1 MTAKPKAGKA
11 ALQRMLDAEEF
22 IRPWRF
28 RIVSVGDGTVTVVIP
43 LRKALLRP
51 GGIVNGPALMA
62 AADVVL
68 WLAIKARHGI
78 GYDALTSDLNTA
90 FLRPAKNV
98 PVYCTGRIL
107 RAGRRRDRAGAESD
121 HRVASFAQASIVTVS
136 SHHSRSPD
144 CSCS

>member
-1 MTAKPKAGKA
+1 MIAKPKAGKA
-11 ALQRMLDAEEF
+11 ALQRLLDAEEF

-28 RIVSVGDGTVTVVIP
+28 KIVSVGDGTVTVMIP

-78 GYDALTSDLNTA
+78 AYDALTSDLNTA

-107 RAGRRRDRAGAESD
+107 RAGRRRFYGVAECHD
-121 HRVASFAQASIVTVS
+121 KDGHLF
-136 SHHSRSPD
+136 SHHTVTYVQPA
-144 CSCS
+144 

>member
-1 MTAKPKAGKA
+1 M
-11 ALQRMLDAEEF
+11 
-22 IRPWRF
+22 
-28 RIVSVGDGTVTVVIP
+28 TVVIP

-98 PVYCTGRIL
+98 PVHRTGRIL
-107 RAGRRRDRAGAESD
+107 RAGCRPVRPST
-121 HRVASFAQASIVTVS
+121 ASPSATTRTGTC
-136 SHHSRSPD
+136 SHHTVTYVQPA
-144 CSCS
+144 